1 MLVPYFQ
8 VKNIRFD
15 FTGSEDEITLE
26 EQTNINDDYTNTF
39 WLGDDEDEVVENI
52 TNSAGWCVSAIELE
66 TAEVEVFA

>member
-1 MLVPYFQ
+1 MLVPYFR

>member
-1 MLVPYFQ
+1 MLVPYYR

-15 FTGSEDEITLE
+15 FTGSEDEVTIE

-39 WLGDDEDEVVENI
+39 WLGKDEDEVVENI

-66 TAEVEVFA
+66 TAEVEVFL

>member
-1 MLVPYFQ
+1 MLVPYYH

-39 WLGDDEDEVVENI
+39 WLGDDEDDVVENI

-66 TAEVEVFA
+66 TAKVEVFI